1 MKKFAIYTLFA
12 ILFIS
17 STKTL
22 EFLSDEVPVLKFEFL
37 ATCGNSYITYSKIS
51 GDIVNEVRKNGITKI
66 ELELNNLS
74 SGRKN
79 QHSDNHDFNIY
90 LTDKNSSKKVLLA
103 SSNHVSDKFQPILAN
118 YPTKLLY
125 NNANFHTE
133 EDKKIRSEFVS
144 TMINLIKRN

>member
-1 MKKFAIYTLFA
+1 MKKFAIYTLLA

-17 STKTL
+17 STNTL

-51 GDIVNEVRKNGITKI
+51 NDIVNEVRKNGISKI
-66 ELELNNLS
+66 EFELNNLS
-74 SGRKN
+74 TGRKN
-79 QHSDNHDFNIY
+79 QHGDNHDFNIF
-90 LTDKNSSKKVLLA
+90 LTEKNSTKKVLLA

-125 NNANFHTE
+125 NNVNFHTE
-133 EDKKIRSEFVS
+133 EDKKFRAEF
-144 TMINLIKRN
+144 INLIIKLIKEN